1 MQNIKKAIG
10 LGSLRK
16 AAQSAL
22 FFLIAAS
29 ACSNPGSLED
39 PEQSLVVMAF
49 LAPGKEAEIVLRQ
62 TLKPDLY
69 YAGREDTVR
78 HATVELSVDDQK
90 FVLSEAPQTPGTYKI
105 SADILPIESGKTYY
119 LTATLDQK
127 QLRAST
133 TVPFKSEITEIRA
146 DTITYYQSYG
156 DLLGDLVHPGEFS
169 WTPSAN
175 VAGYIVII
183 EALGVKSLPPSIAP
197 LTAAL
202 DTLLVERRRS
212 ENWVERDSLESL
224 DRQIRQMRAFLAAGI
239 SRIDAN
245 GDTLRYLRDR
255 QEEGW
260 SEMEAE
266 NWTEGKKWRQRREKL
281 FRDRFLNYWIP
292 ADSLR
297 SDLWW
302 LGMRFEGEYKIILQA
317 ADRNYFDYFTTSFN
331 GRSGND
337 ADQGPLF
344 HIQGGTGVFGSYAA
358 DSRKILVRRG
368 ENGPLL
374 KISPDN

>member
-1 MQNIKKAIG
+1 M
-10 LGSLRK
+10 RR
-16 AAQSAL
+16 SAL
-22 FFLIAAS
+22 SLLLFLIAGS
-29 ACSNPGSLED
+29 ACSNPGGLED

-49 LAPGKEAEIVLRQ
+49 LRPGKEAEIVLRQ
-62 TLKPDLY
+62 TLAPDLY
-69 YAGREDTVR
+69 YEGREDTVR
-78 HATVELSVDDQK
+78 QATVELSIDDQK
-90 FVLSEAPQTPGTYKI
+90 FVLSEDSLTPGTYKI
-105 SADILPIESGKTYY
+105 SADILPIESGKTYH
-119 LTATLDQK
+119 LTATVGEK

-133 TVPFKSEITEIRA
+133 TVPFKSEITEVTA
-146 DTITYYQSYG
+146 DTITYYQIYG
-156 DLLGDLVHPGEFS
+156 DLLGDLVHPGQFS

-183 EALGVKSLPPSIAP
+183 EALDVKSLPSSIAP

-202 DTLLVERRRS
+202 DTLLLQRRRS
-212 ENWVERDSLESL
+212 DDRVASDSLETL
-224 DRQIRQMRAFLAAGI
+224 DRKIRDLREFLAAGI

-255 QEEGW
+255 QEEDW

-266 NWTEGKKWRQRREKL
+266 DWTEGKKWRQRREKL
-281 FRDRFLNYWIP
+281 FQDRFLNYWIP

-297 SDLWW
+297 SDFWW
-302 LGMRFEGEYKIILQA
+302 LGVRFEGEYKITLQA

-344 HIQGGTGVFGSYAA
+344 HVQGGTGVFGSYAA
-358 DSRKILVRRG
+358 DSRKILARRG
-368 ENGPLL
+368 ENGPVL
-374 KISPDN
+374 KIAPDN